1 MTELNTPEKNYNLFS
16 EIIFEG
22 EDKIKALELL
32 VNKRKIQIQNLD
44 PCMPLSAYISEDQV
58 LEYVSKIQQDYKQ
71 IITLF
76 NKDEHWENPD
86 QVMKQVNDHV
96 IVFDYSNA
104 KSKNKNV
111 KNKDQSKERY
121 NVIYKEAEREIK
133 TQPQRAKSGLPKRKI
148 VNAEQQN
155 LAKRF

>member
-44 PCMPLSAYISEDQV
+44 PCMPLSAYISEEQV
-58 LEYVSKIQQDYKQ
+58 LEYV
-71 IITLF
+71 
-76 NKDEHWENPD
+76 NEHWENPE

-96 IVFDYSNA
+96 IIFDYSNA
-104 KSKNKNV
+104 KSKNKNL

-133 TQPQRAKSGLPKRKI
+133 TQPQRAKSGIPKRKI